1 MLVLALVAF
10 ALGMWDMF
18 IEREGDGSF
27 MQVILPVLLIVVFIG
42 LYARARGERLS
53 GVRRD
58 NPVRGTES

>member
-1 MLVLALVAF
+1 MAF

-42 LYARARGERLS
+42 LYARARGERIA
-53 GVRRD
+53 GGRMD
-58 NPVRGTES
+58 NSARGTES